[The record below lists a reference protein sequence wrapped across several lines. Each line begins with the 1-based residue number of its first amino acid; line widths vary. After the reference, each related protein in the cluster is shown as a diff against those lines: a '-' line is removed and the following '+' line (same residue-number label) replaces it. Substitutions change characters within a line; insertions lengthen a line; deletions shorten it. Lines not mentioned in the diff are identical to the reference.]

1 MGEGECGSSTPP
13 NSKHATTASDIG
25 GGGTAAKFLA
35 NLPSRGLFS
44 STVLSSNPGGMRVYI
59 CDHDTSPPEDQLIKT
74 DQMNILIRS
83 LMLKK
88 QKAESGS
95 KDGKSIPT
103 SESSRKRCAERALDG
118 RASAKKAASSS
129 QAASRQEGTKNRMP
143 ERDYHS
149 MTVERLRALL
159 KEKGLS
165 PRGKKDELIARL
177 KESLE

>member
-1 MGEGECGSSTPP
+1 
-13 NSKHATTASDIG
+13 
-25 GGGTAAKFLA
+25 
-35 NLPSRGLFS
+35 
-44 STVLSSNPGGMRVYI
+44 MRVYI

-95 KDGKSIPT
+95 KDGKSVPT
-103 SESSRKRCAERALDG
+103 SESSRKRGAERALDG
-118 RASAKKAASSS
+118 RTSAKKAASSS
-129 QAASRQEGTKNRMP
+129 QATSRQEGTKNRVP

-165 PRGKKDELIARL
+165 TRGKKARIYDICL
-177 KESLE
+177 LMLQIFPNVSDFFQYCIVDAPD